1 MSTDADN
8 EGKLSVLAN
17 NLNTFKE
24 LRLVADS
31 STLDTLSVIKDIC
44 EATGFMCY
52 NPLDAVDV
60 NVSLAWAETL
70 QYLDSPIACIKNI
83 DCFNELIES
92 FVKTVKIA
100 IESSYIYSIDLV
112 KLGKVFVELKAVIK
126 T

>member
-70 QYLDSPIACIKNI
+70 QYLDSPIACIK
-83 DCFNELIES
+83 
-92 FVKTVKIA
+92 K
-100 IESSYIYSIDLV
+100 
-112 KLGKVFVELKAVIK
+112 
-126 T
+126 